1 MIMQIKKYWLIT
13 ISCISVGLFLST
25 PVLSAQSRQAMLL
38 RGLINSSAE
47 CDVEPVRFSLDKDR
61 LNPNISLYEI
71 NKSRFLE
78 MGDLSITSSPLH
90 EAVAAT
96 ISASD
101 EMLPMVAMLKK
112 IEINLE
118 NSMRD
123 YPGLSMPGLVNSL
136 GGLRDQ
142 QVKVDKLKSKYQA
155 CLATVDLLLKG
166 KANVN
171 YYGQASLPPLF
182 TAVAKGNQEMFDFLL
197 GKGANPKIKILR
209 KKVAFSAPMA
219 NNQSML
225 IWLVDSGLIV
235 SGSAMNLDSAMRFK
249 LGYKPEAG
257 RYDDVGF
264 AEFIMRVIALSDVDA
279 TDDRGCTALWYA
291 VKKGEFGMSASL
303 LHGGANPNKTNKNGV
318 SPFDVAREGGNKE
331 LIGLVM
337 KYINQ

>member
-1 MIMQIKKYWLIT
+1 MQIKEYWLIT
-13 ISCISVGLFLST
+13 ISCISVGLSLST
-25 PVLSAQSRQAMLL
+25 PVLSAQSRQTMLL

-47 CDVEPVRFSLDKDR
+47 CDVEPVRLSLDKDR

-71 NKSRFLE
+71 NKGRFPE
-78 MGDLSITSSPLH
+78 MGDLSIISTPLH

-101 EMLPMVAMLKK
+101 EMLPMVAMLKNIK
-112 IEINLE
+112 INLE

-123 YPGLSMPGLVNSL
+123 YPGVSVPGLVNSL
-136 GGLRDQ
+136 RDQ
-142 QVKVDKLKSKYQA
+142 QEKVDRLRSKYQA
-155 CLATVDLLLKG
+155 CLATVDLLFKG

-197 GKGANPKIKILR
+197 GKGANPKIKIVR
-209 KKVAFSAPMA
+209 KKVPFSAPMA

-225 IWLVDSGLIV
+225 IWLVDSGLKI

-249 LGYKPEAG
+249 LGYKPEVG
-257 RYDDVGF
+257 RHDDVEF

-279 TDDRGCTALWYA
+279 TDDSGCTALWYA
-291 VKKGEFGMSASL
+291 VKQGQFGMSASL
-303 LHGGANPNKTNKNGV
+303 LHGGANPNKINKNGV

-331 LIGLVM
+331 LIGLIM
-337 KYINQ
+337 KYVNQ